1 MFATSSPFL
10 IYIFA
15 QFLEIVDNI
24 IRLWTILV
32 KINFKIKGVPIPFI
46 KIQMSIRSCSLQN
59 IMFAVSN
66 TKVNK
71 TPFYL
76 LGTHT
81 SEVCGC
87 NRR

>member
-32 KINFKIKGVPIPFI
+32 KINFKINKGSTDTFH
-46 KIQMSIRSCSLQN
+46 KDSD
-59 IMFAVSN
+59 
-66 TKVNK
+66 VN
-71 TPFYL
+71 
-76 LGTHT
+76 
-81 SEVCGC
+81 
-87 NRR
+87 